1 MATIEFQ
8 KEVSFGFFK
17 KSISDVLK
25 DVLKGVLKKLNGLT
39 PKQNTVLLVV
49 LFDILG
55 HNEEK
60 DYVQH
65 LLMPHLQA
73 QITCINLGE
82 FRVIC
87 EKLCY
92 LIVQSANWSDNDR
105 IHLESKINQFISV
118 F

>member
-8 KEVSFGFFK
+8 QEVSFGLK
-17 KSISDVLK
+17 KQISHVLK
-25 DVLKGVLKKLNGLT
+25 DVLKKLNGLT

-60 DYVQH
+60 DYVQQM
-65 LLMPHLQA
+65 LMPHLQA

-87 EKLCY
+87 EKLCH
-92 LIVQSANWSDNDR
+92 LIVQSANWNDNDR